1 MPFSQSRQL
10 SALVDTVEY
19 LRPTSI
25 LDVGTGMGVYGF
37 LLRTFLEDKNLFDVQ
52 GTLVRRKT
60 KEEWSITIDGIEGYA
75 GYLTPVHDYAYNRIQ
90 IGNALELLP
99 QIPTGAYEL
108 VMAIDILE
116 HFTTEEGERFLA
128 ECKRIARRMAL
139 ISTPKDFIEQH
150 VEANPFEDHKSL
162 WTLPQLQALGYV
174 NTVANA
180 ESWIVT
186 T

>member
-1 MPFSQSRQL
+1 MRARSEVLVDL
-10 SALVDTVEY
+10 SALDHNLSVI
-19 LRPTSI
+19 R
-25 LDVGTGMGVYGF
+25 GMLARGARLGAVVKADAYG
-37 LLRTFLEDKNLFDVQ
+37 L
-52 GTLVRRKT
+52 
-60 KEEWSITIDGIEGYA
+60 
-75 GYLTPVHDYAYNRIQ
+75 
-90 IGNALELLP
+90 
-99 QIPTGAYEL
+99 GA
-108 VMAIDILE
+108 A
-116 HFTTEEGERFLA
+116 
-128 ECKRIARRMAL
+128 RIARRMAL